1 MSTEIIY
8 VKAEVK
14 IGSPEKPI
22 GMTIYD
28 QITAEP
34 YCVGI
39 KNGEWVKEKD
49 ECGAN
54 SQQMTDNSQQTTTT
68 NYELQT
74 INSNLDTEP
83 PGFDLTRKQSGSN

>member
-54 SQQMTDNSQQTTTT
+54 AISNSQLSTANNQLPT
-68 NYELQT
+68 
-74 INSNLDTEP
+74 DTEP